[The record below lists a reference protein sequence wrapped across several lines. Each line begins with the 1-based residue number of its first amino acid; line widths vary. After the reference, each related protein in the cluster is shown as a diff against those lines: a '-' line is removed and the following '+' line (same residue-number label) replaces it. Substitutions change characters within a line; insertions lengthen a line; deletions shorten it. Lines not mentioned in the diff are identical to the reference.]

1 MKKSVFVAAALLAAT
16 AFVSAEPL
24 EYPGNVWG
32 VATFPS
38 ATVGAERNN
47 VLAQGRI
54 EQGIVW
60 FRFADGKW
68 KLNTYAALGYSLDSE
83 GISYN
88 NKAVPAVGVKVTREF
103 EQGVVDLGVQA
114 VQENRWKDNV
124 HSSGVQAYASW
135 WFGWNLKK

>member
-1 MKKSVFVAAALLAAT
+1 MKKSVFVAALLAA
-16 AFVSAEPL
+16 AVSVSAEPL

-32 VATFPS
+32 VVTFPS
-38 ATVGAERNN
+38 STVGAERNN

-68 KLNTYAALGYSLDSE
+68 KLNTYAALGYSLDTE
-83 GISYN
+83 GINYN
-88 NKAVPAVGVKVTREF
+88 NKAVPALGVKATREF

-114 VQENRWKDNV
+114 IQENRWKDGV